1 LRKIKAGLKHGNFW
15 VLRLWLLGIY
25 VRPSLH
31 ACNIRLFPSSCTVK
45 IKKKTCLSWL
55 LESKKQSL
63 AALFREHEHL
73 ERWPE

>member
-1 LRKIKAGLKHGNFW
+1 MQYPPISFLLYRKNQ
-15 VLRLWLLGIY
+15 
-25 VRPSLH
+25 
-31 ACNIRLFPSSCTVK
+31 
-45 IKKKTCLSWL
+45 KKTCLSWL